1 MNSDVLT
8 QVLRRRSDIRYRT
21 LDGEAVVVRQR
32 AGEVLVL
39 NEVAARLL
47 DLADGA
53 TPLGA
58 WVETLL
64 GEYEVDREVLERD
77 VAECARELTEAGLL
91 EPLSA
96 VAASHAE
103 DAGEAAGERA

>member
-1 MNSDVLT
+1 MKPDVPGALT

-21 LDGEAVVVRQR
+21 LDGEAVVIRQQ

-53 TPLGA
+53 TPLHG
-58 WVETLL
+58 WVEALL
-64 GEYEVDREVLERD
+64 GEYEVAREVLERD

-91 EPLSA
+91 EPA
-96 VAASHAE
+96 GASG
-103 DAGEAAGERA
+103 AGDRA

>member
-1 MNSDVLT
+1 MNSDVLM
-8 QVLRRRSDIRYRT
+8 QVLRRRGDIRYRT

-58 WVETLL
+58 WVDTLL

-91 EPLSA
+91 EPTGL
-96 VAASHAE
+96 
-103 DAGEAAGERA
+103 GERGGAGERA